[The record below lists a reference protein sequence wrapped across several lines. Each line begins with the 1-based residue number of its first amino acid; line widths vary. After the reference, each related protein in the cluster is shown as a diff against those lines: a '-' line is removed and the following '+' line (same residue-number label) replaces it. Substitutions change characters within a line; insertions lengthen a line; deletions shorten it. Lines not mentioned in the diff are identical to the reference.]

1 MPQYWGGP
9 FRIRTFLRSNLP
21 WFVIDTGILDKGKDC
36 VAAGGQHEWYNV
48 DNEVSACYHCSVEKE
63 GKLWQGSNT

>member
-21 WFVIDTGILDKGKDC
+21 WFIINTGLFDKGDDC
-36 VAAGGQHEWYNV
+36 EKHRGHHEWYNQ
-48 DNEVSACYHCSVEKE
+48 DNINSACYHCSVTREGILWEK
-63 GKLWQGSNT
+63 